1 MKRPRCLYSQ
11 LSEKV
16 IRHQPEQ
23 AAVSANKKERRGCMG
38 QEDVGGGQI
47 KEWQADI
54 RTCHTGECRWDSCQH
69 WHLTDINSQHQPC
82 VHVHFCLCLWY
93 EMCVHVSMCT
103 ETESEGQMELYT
115 HPHTLS
121 VCDFLVSWLWNEYG
135 RVRAEGSVTLG
146 QGDRSGQVCVCE
158 RTPVCQRFVPG
169 QQVASQ
175 RTSVTFSLS
184 LPLPFSLCPSLPL
197 SPSPNSSNLVASALA
212 MHNKS
217 WAHWGDEHAHKN
229 TGVGGLFMNLCE
241 TLFWHGVAE

>member
-1 MKRPRCLYSQ
+1 
-11 LSEKV
+11 
-16 IRHQPEQ
+16 
-23 AAVSANKKERRGCMG
+23 
-38 QEDVGGGQI
+38 
-47 KEWQADI
+47 
-54 RTCHTGECRWDSCQH
+54 
-69 WHLTDINSQHQPC
+69 
-82 VHVHFCLCLWY
+82 
-93 EMCVHVSMCT
+93 MCA

-197 SPSPNSSNLVASALA
+197 SQSPDSPNLVASASA
-212 MHNKS
+212 INNKS
-217 WAHWGDEHAHKN
+217 WAHGGDEHTH
-229 TGVGGLFMNLCE
+229 
-241 TLFWHGVAE
+241 